1 MYQRRRLALEQ
12 QGASEEEREELEET
26 LTPEER
32 RTIDKVQ
39 QTLARCSGV
48 QCAVVLQQCSNW
60 VVYGG

>member
-48 QCAVVLQQCSNW
+48 QCVVVL
-60 VVYGG
+60 